1 MNKAGKASHDQQQAN
16 IHQWYRKQKLHHAVY
31 VNTEKLN
38 SKSVYFF
45 FKEDTLCKTECKK
58 DKKGHTKWLKAM
70 GMFIFSP
77 LSSFEW
83 RLKYGQPP
91 VLKDRIYPVS
101 KIKYGTKT
109 LGIGSPK
116 RKPKKNGA
124 TIGFTV
130 WYQVKQEKNA
140 MLSWLRKIYI
150 APKSWNCHDPE
161 QINYQ

>member
-1 MNKAGKASHDQQQAN
+1 MNKADKASHDQQQAN
-16 IHQWYRKQKLHHAVY
+16 RHQWYRKQKLHHAVY

-58 DKKGHTKWLKAM
+58 DKKGHTKWLKAT
-70 GMFIFSP
+70 GHVYLFAPLIFWV
-77 LSSFEW
+77 EIKV
-83 RLKYGQPP
+83 RTTP

-150 APKSWNCHDPE
+150 APKSWNCHDPK